1 MAAAIVFRNEIISIG
16 INSNKSHPFQ
26 AKYGRNSDSIYL
38 HAEIDAIK
46 NALKCISVDQ
56 LTKTTLYIC
65 RVKYTD
71 SKKSGQIWG
80 LSRPCEGCIRA
91 ITTFNIKKVVYS
103 IEKEGYEIL

>member
-1 MAAAIVFRNEIISIG
+1 MSEKQKEFLEGIKDLNKYSFDIIDKTLIEDTNIEAVLPCNKCDGDCCGIVPFKREHIIHIF
-16 INSNKSHPFQ
+16 N
-26 AKYGRNSDSIYL
+26 
-38 HAEIDAIK
+38 
-46 NALKCISVDQ
+46 
-56 LTKTTLYIC
+56 
-65 RVKYTD
+65 KYTD